1 MACELEQQ
9 TVDTAM
15 GVLQAANAQR
25 AIDVANLQQSDFAV
39 MAAQMQLMMALM
51 LLQNCLNGG
60 GMFGMPQMLDLM
72 SVSEHPEKLKAK
84 VSELIESAK
93 SKAVKAK

>member
-1 MACELEQQ
+1 
-9 TVDTAM
+9 
-15 GVLQAANAQR
+15 
-25 AIDVANLQQSDFAV
+25 
-39 MAAQMQLMMALM
+39 
-51 LLQNCLNGG
+51 
-60 GMFGMPQMLDLM
+60 MFGMPQMLDLM